1 MKLVDAQALAIL
13 LRVPAATI
21 RQWARRGKLTR
32 QGHDSKGRTL
42 YDINEARTLSSHP
55 KQLDASDA

>member
-32 QGHDSKGRTL
+32 QGRDGKGRTL

-55 KQLDASDA
+55 K